1 MQFSRRGVAVGSLA
15 PSLVCGCVEGGSA
28 FDLSASQRDLSAISE
43 EERIR
48 SRCDLSARSRRRRS
62 CRGQR
67 ARRGQRHGVR
77 RGVTC
82 VPSTDRDS
90 ATPVH
95 TARTA
100 TGHRDTCLRSSA
112 QLTCICDG
120 LYRDISVALA
130 GGARSDRSWG
140 AFLSLG
146 ASGRNI
152 VEYRE
157 NINPI

>member
-112 QLTCICDG
+112 QLVHVYRI
-120 LYRDISVALA
+120 RDISVALA

-140 AFLSLG
+140 VFLSLG